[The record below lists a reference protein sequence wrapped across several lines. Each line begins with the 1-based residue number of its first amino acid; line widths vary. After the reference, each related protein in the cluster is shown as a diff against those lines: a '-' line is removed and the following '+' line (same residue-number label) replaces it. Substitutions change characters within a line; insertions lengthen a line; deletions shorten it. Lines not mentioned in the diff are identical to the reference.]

1 MSKIVK
7 NTNKI
12 DKKIVA
18 TDVVVDNKMR
28 FDEIFNNILNKF
40 SRHYDEDE
48 CKYMIPLHIINEVL
62 GTDIKSLTKEQAK
75 EIFYRDFY
83 QGMRLTE
90 IKNSRICEA
99 MYEFAVI
106 IEDIQVPVTMLK
118 QSFNLLNMNYSL
130 SESNK
135 LSDKDINVI
144 NSYKFFKLLYRVL
157 ISKISNYLEGTCAGD
172 NDEVV
177 RFNKKIFREWVNG
190 K

>member
-18 TDVVVDNKMR
+18 TGVVVDNEKR

-40 SRHYDEDE
+40 SRHYDGDD

-106 IEDIQVPVTMLK
+106 IEDIQVPITMLK